1 MKQLYFILMCL
12 AVTSCNYFDAKK
24 TSSDVILENE
34 LLTFNWNE
42 VDEYP
47 TFDSCDENATQDD
60 KKRCFQNTLTE
71 IITQKLQQDTL
82 IVKQDINDTVY
93 MNFEISKD
101 GLLSLITIEADSI
114 TLQEIPNMKELL
126 HKSVDSLPK
135 IYPAI
140 RRSQQV
146 KTAFTLPVIIQVN

>member
-1 MKQLYFILMCL
+1 MKQLSCILICL
-12 AVTSCNYFDAKK
+12 LVTSCNYFDVKK
-24 TSSDVILENE
+24 TSPEVILENE

-47 TFDSCDENATQDD
+47 MFESCDDSASKED
-60 KKRCFQNTLTE
+60 KKQCFQNTLTD
-71 IITQKLQQDTL
+71 IIAEKLQRDTL
-82 IVKQDINDTVY
+82 VVTQDINDTVY
-93 MNFEISKD
+93 INFEISKE
-101 GLLSLITIEADSI
+101 GILSLLTIKADSI
-114 TLQEIPNMKELL
+114 TLREIPNIKELL

-146 KTAFTLPVIIQVN
+146 KTAFTLPVIIKVN

>member
-1 MKQLYFILMCL
+1 MKQLYFILLCL
-12 AVTSCNYFDAKK
+12 LVTSCNYFDAKK

-47 TFDSCDENATQDD
+47 MFASCDENASQED
-60 KKRCFQNTLTE
+60 KKQCFQNTLTQ
-71 IITQKLQQDTL
+71 IITEKLQRDTL
-82 IVKQDINDTVY
+82 IVSQDIHETVY
-93 MNFEISKD
+93 INFEISKE
-101 GLLSLITIEADSI
+101 GLLSLITIKADSL
-114 TLQEIPNMKELL
+114 TLQEIPNIKELL
-126 HKSVDSLPK
+126 HASVDSLPK

>member
-12 AVTSCNYFDAKK
+12 LVNSCNYFDVKK

-34 LLTFNWNE
+34 LLTFNWND

-47 TFDSCDENATQDD
+47 MFESCDENASKEE
-60 KKRCFQNTLTE
+60 KKDCFQNTLTQ
-71 IITQKLQQDTL
+71 IITDKLQQNTL
-82 IVKQDINDTVY
+82 VVTQDIKDTVY

-101 GLLSLITIEADSI
+101 GLLSLITIKADSI
-114 TLQEIPNMKELL
+114 TLQEIPNIKELL

>member
-1 MKQLYFILMCL
+1 MKQLCSILICL
-12 AVTSCNYFDAKK
+12 VITSCNYFDAKK
-24 TSSDVILENE
+24 TSSEVILENE

-47 TFDSCDENATQDD
+47 MFASCDENASKED
-60 KKRCFQNTLTE
+60 KKQCFQNTLSD
-71 IITQKLQQDTL
+71 IITQKLQRDTL
-82 IVKQDINDTVY
+82 IVTQDINETIY
-93 MNFEISKD
+93 INFEISKE
-101 GLLSLITIEADSI
+101 GLLSLITIKADSI
-114 TLQEIPNMKELL
+114 TLQEIPNIKELL
-126 HKSVDSLPK
+126 YKSVDSLPK

>member
-1 MKQLYFILMCL
+1 MKQLSFILICL
-12 AVTSCNYFDAKK
+12 LVTSCNYFDVKK
-24 TSSDVILENE
+24 TSSEVILENE

-47 TFDSCDENATQDD
+47 MFESCDGSASKED
-60 KKRCFQNTLTE
+60 KKHCFQNTLTN
-71 IITQKLQQDTL
+71 IITEKLQRDTL
-82 IVKQDINDTVY
+82 VVTQDINDTVY
-93 MNFEISKD
+93 INFEISKE
-101 GLLSLITIEADSI
+101 GILSLLTIKADSI
-114 TLQEIPNMKELL
+114 TLQEIPNIKELL

-146 KTAFTLPVIIQVN
+146 KTAFTLPVIIKVN

>member
-1 MKQLYFILMCL
+1 MKQLYIILMCL
-12 AVTSCNYFDAKK
+12 LVSSCNYFDVKK

-47 TFDSCDENATQDD
+47 MFASCDESVSKED
-60 KKRCFQNTLTE
+60 KKQCFQKTLTN
-71 IITQKLQQDTL
+71 IITEKLQRDTL
-82 IVKQDINDTVY
+82 IVTQDIHETVY

-101 GLLSLITIEADSI
+101 GLLSLITIKADSL
-114 TLQEIPNMKELL
+114 TLKEIPNIKELL
-126 HKSVDSLPK
+126 YASVDSLPK